1 MRCLLLGLLLLLGL
15 AAAARGQARPE
26 AYLSADT
33 VAIGE
38 RFTLTLRVER
48 PATARLEVPT
58 DSLLGDLYVIEG
70 PLRYSRPLG
79 AGRLRDSIVY
89 VVTTF
94 ALDSARVPPLPLVLH
109 TETERY
115 RLSTPPLRVAV
126 RSIVPPDAE
135 GIRDLAPLVEFPAAR
150 WPWLAGAALLA
161 LLLGLTAYLWLRRRR
176 PVVPPPPPPAPRP
189 DPYRVALEQLA
200 ALEPLATQT
209 PVKPFYV
216 ALADVLR
223 GYLENRLALPA
234 RRLTTRELTAHLE
247 RHPSRHVAGLAT
259 PIRQVLETADLA
271 KFAGRTYPP
280 EYNRQVLTITRS
292 LIEQLEL
299 SVRIGASIQAN
310 ALPVQSTH
318 TPTP

>member
-234 RRLTTRELTAHLE
+234 RCLTTRELTAHLE